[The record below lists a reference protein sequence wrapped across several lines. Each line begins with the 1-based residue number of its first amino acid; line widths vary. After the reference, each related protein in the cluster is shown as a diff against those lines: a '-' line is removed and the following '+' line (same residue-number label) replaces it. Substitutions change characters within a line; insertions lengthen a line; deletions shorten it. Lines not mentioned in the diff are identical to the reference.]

1 MYSLLGVSG
10 FAGLDHQFRMTQT
23 RDKLARDAINNQQH
37 AIKTHEQVGKEVR
50 EAIKRIGGTLP
61 EHIPPA
67 EHIKDVEKRVKQS
80 TPKMELDQ
88 RDAGG
93 LLGESTNSEQNQ

>member
-1 MYSLLGVSG
+1 MVELG
-10 FAGLDHQFRMTQT
+10 F
-23 RDKLARDAINNQQH
+23 
-37 AIKTHEQVGKEVR
+37 
-50 EAIKRIGGTLP
+50 GGTLS
-61 EHIPPA
+61 ENIPPA

-93 LLGESTNSEQNQ
+93 LLGGGTNSDHE